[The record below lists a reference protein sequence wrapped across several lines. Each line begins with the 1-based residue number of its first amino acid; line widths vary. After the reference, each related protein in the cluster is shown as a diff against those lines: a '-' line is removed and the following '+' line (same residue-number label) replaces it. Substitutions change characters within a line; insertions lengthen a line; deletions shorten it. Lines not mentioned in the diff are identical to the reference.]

1 MDYEE
6 EDGIEVEVSPEQLPG
21 YFGSSLVGFLLLS
34 AADIFQKLMLT
45 ALKIA
50 YQGTHSQDLIANLTT
65 FPLHF
70 SLSPVI
76 IFLLLTKTH

>member
-34 AADIFQKLMLT
+34 AANIFRKMVLT
-45 ALKIA
+45 TSKIA
-50 YQGTHSQDLIANLTT
+50 YQGTHNQDLTANLTT
-65 FPLHF
+65 LPLYF

-76 IFLLLTKTH
+76 IFLLLTKTY